1 MAAAVNDRSAAI
13 EALAQNWPMLEALM
27 AGTPA
32 MREAGEKHMP
42 RFTLEHPDDFKARV
56 SVSTLFPAFRRTVS
70 VMVGKPFSSAITYGD
85 DVPANVRG
93 WCDDVDLS
101 GVNLDA
107 FAAALFTE
115 ALAYGLAGI
124 LVDAPP
130 RPATAGPVV
139 TRGDERSAGI
149 RPYMVRVHHDQIIGY
164 RTETRGG
171 RIVLTQLRLREDGV
185 EPDGEYGEKI
195 VERVRVLTPGAW
207 QVFRKVSSPT
217 KTSEWLLESEGQSGL
232 DVIPFVPIYG
242 QRLGYMRGASPLLDL
257 AFLNVK
263 HWQSQSD
270 QDDSV
275 MYARKR
281 LLALVGGNKDEPIV
295 SSSNSVIYLPIGGD
309 VKVAQGSAESVRVG
323 QEALAALEDQ
333 MIQAG
338 AELLV
343 KKPGGRS
350 ATEAAND
357 ADANK
362 SDLQRLVEGFEDSL
376 DFALYFMAQY
386 ANLPTGGHVTLFKDF
401 GADSLG
407 EASGQLVLAMQQG
420 GLISKGR
427 AIAEMKRRGYL
438 AAEVDA
444 EEEAEQVEAE
454 GPALGSMGEAED
466 ENEAEQAEEPEAA
479 EA

>member
-1 MAAAVNDRSAAI
+1 
-13 EALAQNWPMLEALM
+13 
-27 AGTPA
+27 
-32 MREAGEKHMP
+32 
-42 RFTLEHPDDFKARV
+42 
-56 SVSTLFPAFRRTVS
+56 
-70 VMVGKPFSSAITYGD
+70 
-85 DVPANVRG
+85 
-93 WCDDVDLS
+93 
-101 GVNLDA
+101 
-107 FAAALFTE
+107 
-115 ALAYGLAGI
+115 
-124 LVDAPP
+124 
-130 RPATAGPVV
+130 
-139 TRGDERSAGI
+139 
-149 RPYMVRVHHDQIIGY
+149 
-164 RTETRGG
+164 
-171 RIVLTQLRLREDGV
+171 
-185 EPDGEYGEKI
+185 
-195 VERVRVLTPGAW
+195 
-207 QVFRKVSSPT
+207 
-217 KTSEWLLESEGQSGL
+217 
-232 DVIPFVPIYG
+232 
-242 QRLGYMRGASPLLDL
+242 MRGASPLLDL

-343 KKPGGRS
+343 KKPGQRT
-350 ATEAAND
+350 ATEAASD

-444 EEEAEQVEAE
+444 DEEAEQVEAE
-454 GPALGSMGEAED
+454 GPALGSMGDAED
-466 ENEAEQAEEPEAA
+466 EQDAADENEPEQVAS
-479 EA
+479 

>member
-13 EALAQNWPMLEALM
+13 EALAHNWPMLEALM
-27 AGTPA
+27 AGTAA
-32 MREAGEKHMP
+32 MRDAGEKLMP
-42 RFTLEHPDDFKARV
+42 KFTLEHPDDHRARV
-56 SVSTLFPAFRRTVS
+56 SVATLFPAFRRTVS
-70 VMVGKPFSSAITYGD
+70 VMVGKPFSSPITYGE
-85 DVPANVRG
+85 DVPAKVRE

-101 GVNLDA
+101 GVNLDT
-107 FAAALFTE
+107 FAAGLFTE

-130 RPATAGPVV
+130 RPATAGRVV
-139 TRGDERSAGI
+139 TRGDERAAGI
-149 RPYMVRVHHDQIIGY
+149 RPYMVRVQHDQIIGY

-185 EPDGEYGEKI
+185 EADGEYGDKE
-195 VERVRVLTPGAW
+195 VARVRVLTPGAW
-207 QVFRKVSSPT
+207 QVFRRVST
-217 KTSEWLLESEGQSGL
+217 ANKTAEWALDSEGVSGL
-232 DVIPFVPIYG
+232 DVIPFVPMYG
-242 QRLGYMRGASPLLDL
+242 QRVGFMRGISPLLDL

-281 LLALVGGNKDEPIV
+281 LLALVGGDKSEPIV
-295 SSSNSVIYLPIGGD
+295 ASANAIIYLPIGGD

-323 QEALAALEDQ
+323 QEALTALEDQ

-362 SDLQRLVEGFEDSL
+362 SDLQRLAEGFEDSL
-376 DFALYFMAQY
+376 DQALFLMAQY
-386 ANLPTGGHVTLFKDF
+386 AGLPSGGHVSLFKDF

-444 EEEAEQVEAE
+444 DEEAEQVEAE
-454 GPALGSMGEAED
+454 GPALGGMGEADEPDDED
-466 ENEAEQAEEPEAA
+466 AA
-479 EA
+479 AA